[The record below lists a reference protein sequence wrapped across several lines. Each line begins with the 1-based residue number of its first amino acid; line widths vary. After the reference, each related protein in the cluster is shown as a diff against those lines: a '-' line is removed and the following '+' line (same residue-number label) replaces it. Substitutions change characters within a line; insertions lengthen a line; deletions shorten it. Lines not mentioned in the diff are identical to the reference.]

1 VQSGDG
7 GGNVINDKRLL
18 NTFLSLVQIDSPSGQ
33 EAAIREELVR
43 RLKDLG
49 LDVQVDDA
57 GNVLGRLRGEGEP
70 LLLSA
75 HMDTVPGV
83 GIRPVVRDGLVCS
96 DGTTIL
102 GADDKSGLAV
112 ILEVL
117 ETLCGDGAGPV
128 VEIAL
133 SVGEEVGLL
142 GVKEMDM
149 DWFRAKEALVL
160 DMGGPINEVV
170 QAAPVSDKF
179 DAVVHG
185 RAAHAGAHPEDG
197 INAIAVAANGIARM
211 RLGRIDEE
219 TTANIGMIQG
229 GNAVNIVPDRVSMR
243 GEARSHSVAKLDAQ
257 ILAMRQALQDA
268 VDAHPGAELETSVSR
283 TYQAY
288 RLAED
293 APVLRRVA
301 DVLAAMGENAPVLKS
316 IGGGSDAN
324 VFNARGIAA
333 VPVSTGMS
341 SVHTRQEFIALA
353 DMVRCAELVLRA
365 LQWKG

>member
-1 VQSGDG
+1 MID
-7 GGNVINDKRLL
+7 NERLL
-18 NTFLSLVQIDSPSGQ
+18 ETFVSLVRIDSPSGR
-33 EAAIREELVR
+33 EGAIREELIR
-43 RLKDLG
+43 RLNVLG
-49 LDVQVDDA
+49 LEVHVDET
-57 GNVLGRLRGEGEP
+57 GNVLGRLEGEGEP

-83 GIRPVVRDGLVCS
+83 SIRPVINDGLVCS

-102 GADDKSGLAV
+102 GADDKSGIAV

-117 ETLCGDGAGPV
+117 ETLRANGSRPALEV
-128 VEIAL
+128 AL
-133 SVGEEVGLL
+133 SVSEEVGLV
-142 GVKEMDM
+142 GVKGMDM
-149 DWFRAKEALVL
+149 GWFRAKQALVL

-197 INAIAVAANGIARM
+197 INAIAIAAKGIARM
-211 RLGRIDEE
+211 HLGRIDEE
-219 TTANIGMIQG
+219 TTANIGILRG
-229 GNAVNIVPDRVSMR
+229 GDAVNVVPDRVSMR

-257 ILAMRQALQDA
+257 IAAMRQALQDA
-268 VDAHPGAELETSVSR
+268 VDAHPGARLEICVKRS
-283 TYQAY
+283 YQAY

-301 DVLAAMGENAPVLKS
+301 AALEAIGEGAPVLKA

-341 SVHTRQEFIALA
+341 GVHTHQECIAVS
-353 DMVRCAELVLRA
+353 DMVRCAELVLHA
-365 LQWKG
+365 LQREG